1 MRQLLLTLALAL
13 SAAPAFA
20 QGTEEEPQ
28 AAPGSIAI
36 GMIEQADADGI
47 FDLVHDGGV
56 TVRHTRSGLT
66 CHFLRNGDGGRLLVF
81 APQVDPAHPTEG
93 PAIARGDDVACEMAE
108 GGTLTRYFAT
118 RYPFGSTLEE
128 QIAGVEAAIR
138 RRSPNAV
145 RYPGDATRN
154 TDDGLPL
161 RRTTRFIVVQDGVRT
176 YTRASVARIGDW
188 ILKLR
193 YSAPAPD
200 DAAAAQADNMAD
212 GLFDGALGE
221 IINPPTH

>member
-1 MRQLLLTLALAL
+1 MRRLLLSLAFAL

-20 QGTEEEPQ
+20 QGTEAEPQ

-36 GMIEQADADGI
+36 GMIEQVGGDGI
-47 FDLVHDGGV
+47 FDLVDDGGV

-66 CHFLRNGDGGRLLVF
+66 CHFLRNGDGGRLLIF
-81 APQVDPAHPTEG
+81 APQVDPARPTEP
-93 PAIARGDDVACEMAE
+93 PAIARGDDVACEMVE
-108 GGTLTRYFAT
+108 GGAHVRYFAT

-128 QIAGVEAAIR
+128 QITGVEAAIR
-138 RRSPNAV
+138 RRSPDAV
-145 RYPGDATRN
+145 RYPGEATRN

-161 RRTTRFIVVQDGVRT
+161 RRTIRFIITQDGART

-193 YSAPAPD
+193 YSAPAPT
-200 DAAAAQADNMAD
+200 DAAAAQADGAAD
-212 GLFDGALGE
+212 LLFDGALSE
-221 IINPPTH
+221 IVNPTR